1 MSKGLVALIFLILVV
16 IIIFLTFQIHDNSSR
31 CREVRVSHQDK
42 ITKAARLLLQ
52 SATQQHDLFA
62 HEHAQEA
69 KLIIDD
75 IIQEHGGVSLAER
88 NLKLTKGRL
97 ENLRNQIYNQFNEKQ
112 AVVMDKLVQVYPQLD
127 VPENEDAGLRK
138 KKSRKSRS
146 RKD

>member
-1 MSKGLVALIFLILVV
+1 MTKGLVALMFIIFVV
-16 IIIFLTFQIHDNSSR
+16 IIIFLAFQVNDNSGR
-31 CREVRVSHQDK
+31 CREVRLSHQDK

-75 IIQEHGGVSLAER
+75 IIQEHGGVTLAEK
-88 NLKLTKGRL
+88 NLKLTKGKL

-112 AVVMDKLVQVYPQLD
+112 ATIMDRVLQVYPDLN
-127 VPENEDAGLRK
+127 VPENEDAGLRRK
-138 KKSRKSRS
+138 KRKSS
-146 RKD
+146 KHKY